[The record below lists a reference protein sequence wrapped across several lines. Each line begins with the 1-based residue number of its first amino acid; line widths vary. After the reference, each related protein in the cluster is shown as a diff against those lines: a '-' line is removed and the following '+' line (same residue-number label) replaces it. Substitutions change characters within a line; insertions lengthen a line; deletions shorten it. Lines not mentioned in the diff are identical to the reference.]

1 MKGRP
6 STTRGTVSPI
16 VMDGQALIRLY
27 GARWL
32 AGVANAKDPPSARHT
47 LQNHP
52 IHLLVLHLVGAQ
64 RQPRA
69 FVALGQISATAR
81 GSYESRRQVSR
92 RVQYHLAAPLPVSM
106 TSCRRP
112 SGLRRTTAVGV
123 SSQED
128 LGAVLSGRIK
138 IAETESLLLVPHTQ
152 ISTLSVAR
160 ALLHTVWLPGV

>member
-1 MKGRP
+1 M
-6 STTRGTVSPI
+6 
-16 VMDGQALIRLY
+16 
-27 GARWL
+27 
-32 AGVANAKDPPSARHT
+32 ANSKDPPSARHT

-64 RQPRA
+64 RQPRPFA
-69 FVALGQISATAR
+69 ALGQISATAR

-138 IAETESLLLVPHTQ
+138 IAETESLLLGSHTQ
-152 ISTLSVAR
+152 ISTLNVVR
-160 ALLHTVWLPGV
+160 ALPHTVGLPGV